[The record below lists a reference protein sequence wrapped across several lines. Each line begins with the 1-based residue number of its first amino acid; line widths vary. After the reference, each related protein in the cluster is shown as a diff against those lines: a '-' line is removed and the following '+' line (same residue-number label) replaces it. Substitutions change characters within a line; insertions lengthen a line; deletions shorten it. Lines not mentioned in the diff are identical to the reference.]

1 MPAVQH
7 ATDPRSGLEI
17 VRLVGGTSLSRPMGY
32 DWPSI
37 TPDNRYVI
45 VYCEF
50 PAEAGMSDGFY
61 RVGSG
66 GSDPSFVAP
75 GSIHPRLTTDGK
87 HLYLLGQG
95 DPVVRRADVETGDT
109 VDVCD
114 LSGVLPDGWVYV
126 QARLSPATN
135 HLFVSL
141 REPDTVPIRVDLAT
155 GEAIRMDGVDGMLW
169 ACAVDEG
176 RLIVVRQRHAER
188 GRAYSYMEYRK
199 LELEEGDRSIWSLD
213 VDGGDERLIGA
224 DPYSHATMH
233 GRTSSVQGC
242 GKWGNNSIT
251 LLSETDRRR
260 VVCAGPY
267 FWHSGAS
274 FDGEWI
280 VADTNW
286 PDYGIQLIHVP
297 TGNFRFLC
305 DHGSSLATGLLHA
318 HPSLS
323 NDGRIALFRSDRSGA
338 CQAYLVRIPD
348 DFRASVVAGVS
359 DAPDGGWVVKE

>member
-1 MPAVQH
+1 MNVPVRH
-7 ATDPRSGLEI
+7 TDPRSGVEI
-17 VRLVGGTSLSRPMGY
+17 VQLCVGASISRPMGY
-32 DWPSI
+32 DWPSV
-37 TPDNRYVI
+37 TPDGRRAIIYSE
-45 VYCEF
+45 Y
-50 PAEAGMSDGFY
+50 PADSGKPTGFY
-61 RVGSG
+61 RVDTDGGDLAFVGSG
-66 GSDPSFVAP
+66 RV
-75 GSIHPRLTTDGK
+75 HPRLTLDGRY
-87 HLYLLGQG
+87 LYFLGDG
-95 DPVVRRADVETGDT
+95 DPVLRRGEVETGAA

-114 LSGVLPDGWVYV
+114 LSGVLPDGWVCA
-126 QARLSPATN
+126 QIRLSPATN
-135 HLFVSL
+135 HLFVLL
-141 REPDTVPIRVDLAT
+141 REPDITPIRVDLAT
-155 GEAIRMDGVDGMLW
+155 GEVVRLDSVDGMLW

-176 RLIVVRQRHAER
+176 RLIVIRQRRAER
-188 GRAYSYMEYRK
+188 GRAYGYVEYRK

-251 LLSETDRRR
+251 LLSETDECR
-260 VVCAGPY
+260 VVCEGPY

-286 PDYGIQLIHVP
+286 PDYGIQLVHVP

-305 DHGSSLATGLLHA
+305 DHGSSLATGLDHA

-323 NDGRIALFRSDRSGA
+323 DDGRIAMFRSDRSGA
-338 CQAYLVRIPD
+338 CQAYLVQIPE
-348 DFRASVVAGVS
+348 DFRASVVAGVN
-359 DAPDGGWVVKE
+359 DAPDGGWVVNG